1 MDLQHVMITQSIDA
15 SIHEAG
21 AQFMGNAAGRGQLP
35 GAADLNLDGLSWPDA
50 LTALRFLSSRP
61 IMIFAS
67 GRDPIA
73 KMGGLS

>member
-15 SIHEAG
+15 SIHGAG

-35 GAADLNLDGLSWPDA
+35 GAADLNLDGLSWSDA

-61 IMIFAS
+61 IMIFAP